1 MRALLIVPPFG
12 GLDRP
17 SLGVHTVQAY
27 ARERGHMVDVFYS
40 NIAFAAHIG
49 EIAYMLIAT
58 FGTLELMGERV
69 MGLPLGASVHPWMI
83 DSLNKQIEQA
93 AIARDEVPYKVS
105 VEWLL
110 QAIETWLADVASVVT
125 RGAYDVVGFST
136 TFEQNNGV
144 AVLAAKCRQVLPQT
158 KLVVGGANCDGAM
171 ASAIKRFIPEID
183 VVFSGESEIA
193 FSVYLDD
200 IGVPVEIINS
210 SPNSDLD
217 ASPMV
222 DYREFFRQME
232 EWLPD
237 SVLRKADELKIPY
250 ESSRGCWWGQKHH
263 CTFCGLNGSGM
274 GYREK
279 APQKVVDEIRALVE
293 QTGIRKVEMTDNI
306 MPHTYF
312 GTLMPM
318 LTEAN
323 LGLELFYEQKANISL
338 DKVIALNMAGVVR
351 IQPGIEAL
359 QDDLLRLMKKGTS
372 AKQNVA
378 LLRYTRLF
386 EMGVDWNLLSG
397 FPGDQEAW
405 YAETLSLLPLLV
417 HLHPPSGLYS
427 LNFDRFSPYFEEA
440 GRYGISNLLP
450 HYSYAEA
457 FPGCDYLDELAYHFR
472 GDSSG
477 LSVEK
482 SRVLYDLREAV
493 AAWKSKW
500 DDRGTESPPCLEVVE
515 AGSDGY
521 MLFDSRGVPGTR
533 FMQQINAEQASVALA
548 FHAAPSAATRWGEEM
563 SVCVKHRDGY
573 IPLACAAPQ
582 VLKRFETVRAP
593 DLADA
598 PV

>member
-17 SLGVHTVQAY
+17 SLGVHTVQAH
-27 ARERGHMVDVFYS
+27 ARERGHTVDVFYS

-69 MGLPLGASVHPWMI
+69 MGLPLGASVRPWMI
-83 DSLNKQIEQA
+83 DSLNRQIEQA
-93 AIARDEVPYKVS
+93 ANARGVAPYTVS

-110 QAIETWLADVASVVT
+110 HAMERWLDDVASIVVE
-125 RGAYDVVGFST
+125 GAYDVVGFST

-144 AVLAAKCRQVLPQT
+144 AVLARKCREVLPET
-158 KLVVGGANCDGAM
+158 RLVVGGANCDGAM
-171 ASAIKRFIPEID
+171 ASAMKRFVPEID

-193 FSVYLDD
+193 FSRYLDD
-200 IGVPVEIINS
+200 IGVEAEIIS
-210 SPNSDLD
+210 SPPNEDLN
-217 ASPMV
+217 ASPIV

-237 SVLRKADELKIPY
+237 SVLRKADELKISY

-274 GYREK
+274 VYREK
-279 APQKVVDEIRALVE
+279 APQKVVDEIRVLAA
-293 QTGIRKVEMTDNI
+293 QTGIRKIEMTDNI
-306 MPHTYF
+306 MPFSYF
-312 GTLMPM
+312 GTLIP
-318 LTEAN
+318 LLAESN
-323 LGLELFYEQKANISL
+323 LGLEIFYEQKANISL
-338 DKVIALNMAGVVR
+338 EKVLSLHAAGVVR

-359 QDDLLRLMKKGTS
+359 QDDLLRLMKKGTNV
-372 AKQNVA
+372 KQNVA
-378 LLRYTRLF
+378 LLRYARMF

-440 GRYGISNLLP
+440 ELYGITNLLP
-450 HYSYAEA
+450 HFSYAEA
-457 FPGCDYLDELAYHFR
+457 FPGCDYLDDLAYHFR

-477 LSVEK
+477 LSVDK
-482 SRVLYDLREAV
+482 SRVLYDLRAAV
-493 AAWKSKW
+493 AAWKSRW
-500 DDRGTESPPCLEVVE
+500 DDRGAESPPCLEVVE
-515 AGSDGY
+515 AGGDY
-521 MLFDSRGVPGTR
+521 MLIDSRGVPGTR
-533 FMQQINAEQASVALA
+533 FMQQISTEQASVALS
-548 FHAAPSAATRWGEEM
+548 FHVAPSAATRWGEDM
-563 SVCVKHRDGY
+563 SVCVKRKEGY
-573 IPLACAAPQ
+573 IPLACAAPH
-582 VLKRFETVRAP
+582 VLKHFETVRAP